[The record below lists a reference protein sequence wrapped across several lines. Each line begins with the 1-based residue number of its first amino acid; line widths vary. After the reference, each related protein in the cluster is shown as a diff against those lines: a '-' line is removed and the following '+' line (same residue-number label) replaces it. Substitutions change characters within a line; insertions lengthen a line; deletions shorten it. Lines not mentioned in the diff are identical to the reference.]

1 MRIEKC
7 YFCSANCYPG
17 HGMAFA
23 RNDAKVSFILHNYL
37 TILLQLFRFCS
48 SKCNK
53 LFKAKKN
60 PRKLKWTKAYRAAH
74 GKEMTCDSV
83 LDFEQRR
90 NVPIRY
96 NRDLMVQTLRAM
108 KRVDEIKGARQERM
122 FKQRMEAHKGLKRRQ
137 MEIELMKHVDL
148 IEDPKIKEFIMA
160 KKKIRQHAKEQNAIK
175 NSKKTGIRAKMAI
188 DHEMEIE
195 DSDENE
201 KQVVQ
206 QKALAKV
213 SKKKISKRK

>member
-7 YFCSANCYPG
+7 YFCSKSVYPG

-23 RNDAKVSFILHNYL
+23 RNDAKV
-37 TILLQLFRFCS
+37 FRFCS

-74 GKEMTCDSV
+74 GKEMTCDPV

-96 NRDLMVQTLRAM
+96 NRDLMVKTIQAI
-108 KRVDEIKGARQERM
+108 KRVEEIKAAR
-122 FKQRMEAHKGLKRRQ
+122 
-137 MEIELMKHVDL
+137 
-148 IEDPKIKEFIMA
+148 
-160 KKKIRQHAKEQNAIK
+160 
-175 NSKKTGIRAKMAI
+175 
-188 DHEMEIE
+188 
-195 DSDENE
+195 
-201 KQVVQ
+201 
-206 QKALAKV
+206 
-213 SKKKISKRK
+213 